1 METSMRRS
9 PWHNR
14 KDLCFQVKKLKVCYL
29 VKALTSL
36 RAWYEKID
44 LYFRDQGFLQNDV
57 DHKFYYTFKN
67 GQLMILILYVDDLL
81 LQEITWHKS
90 SGSCLS

>member
-1 METSMRRS
+1 
-9 PWHNR
+9 
-14 KDLCFQVKKLKVCYL
+14 

-81 LQEITWHKS
+81 LQEIT
-90 SGSCLS
+90 